1 MWQLSEAAQRGRQR
15 ATAANALIIF
25 IRGSFVAR
33 TQQTA
38 DMALPLTVAE
48 GGVVRGRGRAWGGR
62 HCCGRCRRSVQ
73 QARKNAN
80 KTATR
85 LIANG
90 CLCFAAML
98 LLLHVVVAAV
108 VVVVA
113 VAAAFVAVKAV
124 VVVAAAAFDVCCYCC
139 SCLLQLLLVMLLFLL
154 LLLLLVLFVRWGP
167 LPLLLLF
174 VVCFMHPLVTFRLPF
189 STLFAP
195 FICPMHI
202 YLSQLSFAF

>member
-48 GGVVRGRGRAWGGR
+48 GEGVGAVSVEGRGGR
-62 HCCGRCRRSVQ
+62 QCCGRCRRSVQ

-108 VVVVA
+108 VVVA
-113 VAAAFVAVKAV
+113 ALAAAFVAVKAV
-124 VVVAAAAFDVCCYCC
+124 AVVAPAFVVCCYCC
-139 SCLLQLLLVMLLFLL
+139 SCLLQLLLVMLLLLL

-167 LPLLLLF
+167 LSLLLLF

>member
-1 MWQLSEAAQRGRQR
+1 M
-15 ATAANALIIF
+15 
-25 IRGSFVAR
+25 
-33 TQQTA
+33 
-38 DMALPLTVAE
+38 
-48 GGVVRGRGRAWGGR
+48 
-62 HCCGRCRRSVQ
+62 Q

-98 LLLHVVVAAV
+98 LLLLHVVVAAV
-108 VVVVA
+108 VVAVV
-113 VAAAFVAVKAV
+113 AAFVAVKT
-124 VVVAAAAFDVCCYCC
+124 VVVAAAAFVVCCYCC
-139 SCLLQLLLVMLLFLL
+139 SCLLQLLLVMLL
-154 LLLLLVLFVRWGP
+154 LLVLFVRWGP
-167 LPLLLLF
+167 LSLLLLLF